1 MHLQRHERLQDGNP
15 WRTCFHFRVSLLM
28 LSIISGAPEKAYR
41 RFGLVAVSLY
51 PTAFHGAPGGGSRVF

>member
-1 MHLQRHERLQDGNP
+1 
-15 WRTCFHFRVSLLM
+15 M